1 MKKTIVMLFATGFL
15 AIAANA
21 QDVPA
26 TSTPG
31 KPPMMSKEDRA
42 KMKAEREAKTTKSLK
57 DLGATDDQ
65 IQKVK
70 DVLEDTHKKQ
80 EDLRKDAS
88 IAEEDKK
95 AKEKEIKEA
104 QKAKIVEILGED
116 KAKQF
121 GEAQRAMMKR
131 PMPPMPPT
139 PAPAP

>member
-26 TSTPG
+26 PPAPG

-42 KMKAEREAKTTKSLK
+42 KMKAEKDAKTTKTLK
-57 DLGATDDQ
+57 DIGATDDQ

-70 DVLEDTHKKQ
+70 DVLEETHKKH
-80 EDLRKDAS
+80 EDLKKDAS

-95 AKEKEIKEA
+95 AKGKEIMDA
-104 QKAKIVEILGED
+104 QKAKIVEILGAD

-121 GEAQRAMMKR
+121 GESQRAMMKR
-131 PMPPMPPT
+131 PMPSMPQA